1 MKRLAW
7 LTDIHLEFLDSQQV
21 LDFCQVVERA
31 SPDAILIG
39 GDIGNAT
46 SLERFLTLLV
56 AQGQRPI
63 YFVLGN
69 HDFYR
74 GSIAEVRAIAARL
87 AETSPRLHW
96 LTKSGV
102 VALTLSTGLI
112 GHGGWGDGRMGAAE
126 RSQVVLND
134 YFQIQEFVGLSPSE
148 WFSQL
153 NLLGDEA
160 ASYLEEILPQA
171 LSRFR
176 RLLLLTHVPPF
187 KESCWHEGRISDD
200 DFLPHFTCSAVASV
214 LAETVPK
221 YPDCHLT
228 VLCGH
233 THGEGEV
240 QILPN
245 LLVKTGGA
253 TYGFPSLQSVITIP

>member
-7 LTDIHLEFLDSQQV
+7 LTDIHLEFLDPAEV
-21 LDFCQVVERA
+21 MDFCRVVARV

-46 SLERFLTLLV
+46 SVEGFLTLL
-56 AQGQRPI
+56 AGQWQKPI

-74 GSIAEVRAIAARL
+74 GSIAQVRATAARL
-87 AETSPRLHW
+87 AETSPWLHW
-96 LTKSGV
+96 LTISGV
-102 VALTLSTGLI
+102 VALTPNTGLI
-112 GHGGWGDGRMGAAE
+112 GHGSWGDGRMGSAE
-126 RSQVVLND
+126 RSQTVLND
-134 YFQIQEFVGLSPSE
+134 YFQIQEFFGLSPSE
-148 WFSQL
+148 WFAQL
-153 NLLGDEA
+153 NALGDEA
-160 ASYLEEILPQA
+160 ASHLQDLLPQA

-187 KESCWHEGRISDD
+187 KESCWHEGRIADD
-200 DFLPHFTCSAVASV
+200 DFLPHFTCSAVARV
-214 LAETVPK
+214 LAETMPR
-221 YPDCHLT
+221 YPDRHLT

-233 THGEGEV
+233 THGQGKV
-240 QILPN
+240 QIMSN

-253 TYGFPSLQSVITIP
+253 EYGFPSLQAVITIP